1 LTAEGRAQAEAA
13 AAVGPALKA
22 CTRTRTATPDALACA
37 AGWLEGAAHLAASL
51 ASREG
56 YAAKHRRTASLT
68 RSAPPLDQL
77 DAAAAAAGDITAAR
91 AFARV
96 AAAAEDAWTPELRAA
111 LAVLADAGMT
121 RQAAPRLQA
130 EAGQ

>member
-1 LTAEGRAQAEAA
+1 LTAEGRAQAEADDA
-13 AAVGPALKA
+13 AGPAL
-22 CTRTRTATPDALACA
+22 
-37 AGWLEGAAHLAASL
+37 LEGAVHLVASL
-51 ASREG
+51 VSREE
-56 YAAKHRRTASLT
+56 YAARHRRTASLT
-68 RSAPPLDQL
+68 RSAPRP
-77 DAAAAAAGDITAAR
+77 ASSPPRSTTSAGTSPGAR

-111 LAVLADAGMT
+111 LPALDDAGVT